1 MVYLSYFLKNFM
13 TLNGSQNLSAHRY
26 CNPFLKR
33 TPYFTIHHYV
43 VKSQLCDM
51 Q

>member
-1 MVYLSYFLKNFM
+1 MVYLSYFLKNFG
-13 TLNGSQNLSAHRY
+13 TPQRLAKSSAHRY